1 MKNNRDSAASTVL
14 NYFLQLLGV
23 AAFYWLLIYTTIYY
37 WLDSFIH
44 KLSRIPYDAGPNF
57 TKQLYLLL
65 LIFAIFCYL
74 ANRFLLDLYH
84 RKTAIQ
90 LIISIF
96 FDYLLWPLQ
105 IYIMIVW
112 NNKHITTIVDDLS
125 TIYNVFVITGLLI
138 IKNVIAVKLLSK
150 KQRA

>member
-14 NYFLQLLGV
+14 NYFLQLLGL

-37 WLDSFIH
+37 WLGSFIH
-44 KLSRIPYDAGPNF
+44 RLSKVAYDAGPNF

-105 IYIMIVW
+105 IYIMIIW
-112 NNKHITTIVDDLS
+112 NNKHITNFVDDLS

-138 IKNVIAVKLLSK
+138 VKNVIAVKLLSK
-150 KQRA
+150 KQGA

>member
-1 MKNNRDSAASTVL
+1 MKNNRDSAASIVL

-44 KLSRIPYDAGPNF
+44 RLSKVAYTAGPNF
-57 TKQLYLLL
+57 TKQLYFLL

-112 NNKHITTIVDDLS
+112 NNKHITTIVDDIS
-125 TIYNVFVITGLLI
+125 TIYNVFVITGLLVV
-138 IKNVIAVKLLSK
+138 KNVIAVKFLSK
-150 KQRA
+150 KQGA